1 MPLLLVF
8 TVLLGSGYLFSLR
21 VHPLRKCP
29 VCKMAGR
36 HFASLFKDK
45 YRRCRKCKGTGQLD
59 RWGVRVFFGGTNH
72 TGKYRKT

>member
-1 MPLLLVF
+1 MQLLLLF
-8 TVLLGSGYLFSLR
+8 AVLLGGGYLFSLR

-45 YRRCRKCKGTGQLD
+45 YRRCRRCKGTGQLD
-59 RWGVRVFFGGTNH
+59 RWGARVFFGGTNR
-72 TGKYRKT
+72 TGKYR